1 MMVVSMIMGMRVR
14 DHAMRMLMAMR
25 RAGRDRRLMGMIVV
39 PVVVGVL
46 MRMGD
51 VIVGVRVRMLGHDYL
66 LGCSRPKGSKGCLH
80 LRQTAPEA
88 EASSD

>member
-51 VIVGVRVRMLGHDYL
+51 VIVGVLV
-66 LGCSRPKGSKGCLH
+66 
-80 LRQTAPEA
+80 
-88 EASSD
+88 

>member
-1 MMVVSMIMGMRVR
+1 MVMIVIVTMLVGMRVR

-25 RAGRDRRLMGMIVV
+25 RARRHRGLMGMIVV

-51 VIVGVRVRMLGHDYL
+51 GIVSVRVRML
-66 LGCSRPKGSKGCLH
+66 
-80 LRQTAPEA
+80 
-88 EASSD
+88 